1 MSGIQHQISDQTN
14 QAIALL
20 GGATAQSYNVVSLN
34 VSPATL
40 DLQHADADLSSSEL
54 TEKSPGI
61 HSEAASLS
69 LEKLFVDTSAPLPT
83 ARPLPL
89 SASEELNESSSGF
102 VEPEVQNPELMSRFE
117 GSSLD
122 DEGSLGILQAGVLAT
137 TLGSDESAET
147 MSTGSMT
154 FSLLD
159 FIEQAIAQAEASQQ
173 EFGETFDGSR
183 QGEFRE
189 LLVDAGRELGSG
201 VREFLQ
207 DNVAGTGRELLSST
221 IDATGVTLLD
231 PIADPLL
238 SVDYYA
244 KSGEVLNGVMD
255 AVVQPIGS
263 ISAPRVGPLLA
274 DPREELSAYL
284 G

>member
-20 GGATAQSYNVVSLN
+20 AGATAQSYNVVSLN
-34 VSPATL
+34 ISRTTP
-40 DLQHADADLSSSEL
+40 DLQYAVADLSSSES
-54 TEKSPGI
+54 TEKSLAI
-61 HSEAASLS
+61 HSEAALQS

-83 ARPLPL
+83 ARPLPF
-89 SASEELNESSSGF
+89 SASEELSESPSGF
-102 VEPEVQNPELMSRFE
+102 VGPEVQNPELMSRFE
-117 GSSLD
+117 DSSLD
-122 DEGSLGILQAGVLAT
+122 GEGSLGILQAGVLAT
-137 TLGSDESAET
+137 TLGSDESTET
-147 MSTGSMT
+147 MSTGSTT

-159 FIEQAIAQAEASQQ
+159 FIEQAIAQAEASRQ

-221 IDATGVTLLD
+221 IDATGLGLLD

-263 ISAPRVGPLLA
+263 ISGPRVGPLLA